1 MNIDRFIK
9 YAALLGV
16 AVLAACSSNEGTA
29 VAPSAAAAGNAATQV
44 RTLGATR
51 VTNAR
56 AGGGWIVPEKK
67 RLKALVYV
75 SDQSVNAVEIYSAK
89 AQNPAPIGEI
99 TSGISTPDGLAVD
112 KKGNLYVPNAGSS
125 TVTVYKPGKTTPFK
139 TYSPGSNP
147 NYALVG
153 GDGTVYISQ
162 GFVGCICITVYP
174 PNSMMPELTIPL
186 SGTGGSPMAMTLDGS
201 NNLYVTLTNATVYEF
216 APGETQGTNLGLIG
230 LHNPR
235 GIAFDRK
242 GDLVVADDPLNFL
255 SGYVDIYPRGKTQY
269 SKQINVGP
277 QPFQIAFGRNDAKL
291 YVVNVSYGYT
301 GYVGVLSASQGYKQV
316 NEIMQGLAQ
325 PLGVALSP
333 GAP

>member
-1 MNIDRFIK
+1 MNIGRFVK
-9 YAALLGV
+9 YAALFAV
-16 AVLAACSSNEGTA
+16 AVLAACSNNEGAA
-29 VAPSAAAAGNAATQV
+29 VAPSAGAAGNAATQV
-44 RTLGATR
+44 RTLGT
-51 VTNAR
+51 
-56 AGGGWIVPEKK
+56 AGVAKAHAGSGWMVPEKK
-67 RLKALVYV
+67 HQKALVYV

-89 AQNPAPIGEI
+89 GQNPAPIGEI

-112 KKGNLYVPNAGSS
+112 KKGNLYVPNAASN

-139 TYSPGSNP
+139 TYSPGDNP

-174 PNSMMPELTIPL
+174 PKSMTPELTIPL

-201 NNLYVTLTNATVYEF
+201 NNLYVSLTNATVYEF

-235 GIAFDRK
+235 GLAFDRK
-242 GDLVVADDPLNFL
+242 GDLLVADDPLNFV
-255 SGYVDIYPRGKTQY
+255 SGYVDIYPPGKTSY
-269 SKQINVGP
+269 SQQIGVGA
-277 QPFQIAFGRNDAKL
+277 QPFQIAFGHNDANL
-291 YVVNVSYGYT
+291 YVANVSYGYT
-301 GYVGVLSASQGYKQV
+301 GYVGVLSAGQGYKQV

-333 GAP
+333 GAK